1 MRSTKKTEQI
11 QYAIDRNRHK
21 QQLKDIRP
29 TIDSSPPA
37 GILPARGRLRALP
50 FWRQKQI
57 QRDNEGMMS
66 RILKMARSGQA
77 QVGSE
82 GYARYFE
89 PVHVERERSSL
100 KRKLLERENCE
111 MGDRLR
117 AVKPAVHS
125 LPDRKHALTLLGQ
138 QRQRFSSGKVELGS
152 SRLSRSRKST
162 ELPVLL
168 HRYRTQ
174 PDEVL
179 HSPELFEI

>member
-21 QQLKDIRP
+21 QQLRDIRP
-29 TIDSSPPA
+29 AVDSSPPTSA
-37 GILPARGRLRALP
+37 LPARGRLRALP

-57 QRDNEGMMS
+57 ERDNEGMMS
-66 RILKMARSGQA
+66 RILKMARRGQA
-77 QVGSE
+77 QVSNE

-89 PVHVERERSSL
+89 PVRVDRERSSL
-100 KRKLLERENCE
+100 KRKMLERENYE

-125 LPDRKHALTLLGQ
+125 LPDRKHAFTLLGQ
-138 QRQRFSSGKVELGS
+138 QRQRFSSGKVELSS
-152 SRLSRSRKST
+152 SRQSRVRKSMDLST
-162 ELPVLL
+162 LL
-168 HRYRTQ
+168 HRYHTQ

-179 HSPELFEI
+179 HSPELF